1 MSHPMRKNMSHPM
14 RKKKFVDVRV
24 QGTLVR
30 RLVCHWIAFIGIA
43 GFSALILQVCTNPFR
58 SFEDH
63 FNGLWFSH
71 GPLLVSL
78 VFLLPV
84 FVVDMIAL
92 SHRFAG
98 PVVRLRHSLRSI
110 AAGEGGPRLR
120 FRDHDFWQELADDY
134 NAALDA
140 LEGCK
145 GEPPSAGGKPAES
158 AITV

>member
-1 MSHPMRKNMSHPM
+1 MSHPK
-14 RKKKFVDVRV
+14 RKKKFIDVKV

-43 GFSALILQVCTNPFR
+43 GFAALILQLCTNPFR
-58 SFEDH
+58 SFDEH
-63 FNGLWFSH
+63 FHSLWFSH

-78 VFLLPV
+78 LFLLPV

-98 PVVRLRHSLRSI
+98 PVVQLRNALRGV
-110 AAGEGGPRLR
+110 AAGEHGHRLR
-120 FRDHDFWQELADDY
+120 FRDHDFWQELAEDY

-140 LEGCK
+140 V
-145 GEPPSAGGKPAES
+145 ES
-158 AITV
+158 ARVVSSTSTGEKETAGVTA